1 MRFISMIRIEENTG
15 QVPSEQLMTDMGK
28 LIEELTRTGELIST
42 AGLRPTS
49 EGCVCG
55 CVAANCR

>member
-28 LIEELTRTGELIST
+28 LIEELTRAGRLIST

-49 EGCVCG
+49 EGVEC
-55 CVAANCR
+55 AAPRKRQ